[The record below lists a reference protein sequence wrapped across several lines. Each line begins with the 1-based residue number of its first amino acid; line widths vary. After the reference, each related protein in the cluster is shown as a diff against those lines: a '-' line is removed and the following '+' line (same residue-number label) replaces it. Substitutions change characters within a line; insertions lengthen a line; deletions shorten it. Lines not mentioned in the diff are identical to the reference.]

1 MLKSKLVAK
10 KFIVSEVFN
19 FKKKQKLNKC
29 LNFVR
34 ADPPAIKLKKLTQL
48 LNVQPTPLSSIE
60 GKRKGGCGGVDKALS
75 TRT

>member
-10 KFIVSEVFN
+10 KFIVSEVLN
-19 FKKKQKLNKC
+19 FKKLKLNKC

-60 GKRKGGCGGVDKALS
+60 GKRKVGVEGWV
-75 TRT
+75 RH